1 MKFLATLCLL
11 IAVVA
16 KPSSMKRSAITALFR
31 MNQDPCPSV
40 CPKHLNLDGFFC
52 DQEGKDYGNDCFFK
66 VAACKAKKN
75 GKILIRTA
83 CPPVKELPAICMM
96 PKKVGPC
103 EAGKPR
109 YFYNTRSTKCEKF
122 LYGGCQ
128 GNGNNFMNIRECNQ
142 KCRSRQMNQEPCPSM
157 CPRHLKVGGVCDQEG
172 YNWGNDCGFK
182 AAACEAKK
190 NGEILILTACPD
202 VKNQDLCLTSECPD
216 DLYSVCDQEG
226 KEYDNECY
234 FKNAACEAKK
244 NGEILILAP
253 CPHVKNQEPCRQ
265 PCHLLQYL
273 DGVCDQEGKDYGNN
287 CYFEVAACKAK
298 RNGKI
303 LIRTP
308 CPPVKEDPWLP
319 CRRPCP
325 AIYIPVC
332 DSEGKEYPHEC
343 FFETAKCIAEKK
355 GENLILAECPEKI
368 NGQFL
373 LERGRKMRSKDEVR
387 CIRACHRLYDPVCDS
402 VGKSYANK
410 CIFEIAQCRAE
421 NKGENL
427 ILADCPEEINEQF
440 PSERGRK
447 MRLKDEDQCPRYC
460 SRLLRPVCDSTGKSY
475 DNYCLFEMSKCF
487 AEKRG
492 ETLIL
497 ADCLERGRKMDK
509 KMIRNQ

>member
-16 KPSSMKRSAITALFR
+16 KPSSMKRSAMTALFR

-66 VAACKAKKN
+66 VATCEAKKN

-122 LYGGCQ
+122 LYGGCE
-128 GNGNNFMNIRECNQ
+128 GNGNNFMNIRECNR
-142 KCRSRQMNQEPCPSM
+142 KCRSRQMNQELCPMSPCTDL
-157 CPRHLKVGGVCDQEG
+157 RNLDGVCDQEG
-172 YNWGNDCGFK
+172 KDYGNDC
-182 AAACEAKK
+182 
-190 NGEILILTACPD
+190 
-202 VKNQDLCLTSECPD
+202 
-216 DLYSVCDQEG
+216 
-226 KEYDNECY
+226 Y
-234 FKNAACEAKK
+234 FENAACEAKK
-244 NGEILILAP
+244 NGEILI
-253 CPHVKNQEPCRQ
+253 H
-265 PCHLLQYL
+265 
-273 DGVCDQEGKDYGNN
+273 
-287 CYFEVAACKAK
+287 
-298 RNGKI
+298 
-303 LIRTP
+303 TP
-308 CPPVKEDPWLP
+308 CPPMKDLFRCIRHCPRLDSDPVCDSTGKSYNSECEFEIFKCFAEERGETLILADCPEKINEQFPSEDP
-319 CRRPCP
+319 CRRPC
-325 AIYIPVC
+325 ILVYSPVC
-332 DSEGKEYPHEC
+332 DSDGKIHDNEC
-343 FFETAKCIAEKK
+343 WFENAQCRAEKK
-355 GENLILAECPEKI
+355 GKNLIEADCPEGI
-368 NGQFL
+368 NEHF
-373 LERGRKMRSKDEVR
+373 RSKKGRKLRSLKDEVR

-402 VGKSYANK
+402 AGKSYANK

-440 PSERGRK
+440 PSERRRK

-475 DNYCLFEMSKCF
+475 DNYCEFQMSKCF